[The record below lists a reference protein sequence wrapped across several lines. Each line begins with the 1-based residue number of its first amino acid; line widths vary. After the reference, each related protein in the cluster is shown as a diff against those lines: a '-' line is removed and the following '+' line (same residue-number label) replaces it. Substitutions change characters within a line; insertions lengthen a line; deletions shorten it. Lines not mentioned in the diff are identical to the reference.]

1 MRFSSGILLN
11 FATTSEHDY
20 LQIGVGI
27 EFEDEVASLASSRK
41 KQAMPIGM
49 PDPRL
54 PKFQNDTHTVQAAY
68 HSHGKSSW
76 CTIART

>member
-11 FATTSEHDY
+11 FVTTSERDY
-20 LQIGVGI
+20 QQIGVRS

-49 PDPRL
+49 PDHRL

-68 HSHGKSSW
+68 HSDGKSS
-76 CTIART
+76 